1 MLAVAQECAGA
12 LSAQAV
18 SDDLP
23 LHADSRGC
31 YCHAHQEVTDF
42 YVRCQV
48 IK

>member
-23 LHADSRGC
+23 LHADIRGC
-31 YCHAHQEVTDF
+31 YCHSHQEVTDF